1 MMMARMRAFAR
12 AVTGRT
18 KKAPG
23 RRAGGGSSREITDS
37 EADGIVG
44 GYEGPGDY
52 NVDEWLHNADRSTAT
67 RIVRG
72 LRGLRNRS

>member
-1 MMMARMRAFAR
+1 MMIAGMRAFAR

-18 KKAPG
+18 NAPG
-23 RRAGGGSSREITDS
+23 RRAGGGSSREMTDS

-52 NVDEWLHNADRSTAT
+52 NVDEWLHNADRRTAT
-67 RIVRG
+67 RIVRA
-72 LRGLRNRS
+72 LRGWRNRG

>member
-1 MMMARMRAFAR
+1 MIARMRAFAR
-12 AVTGRT
+12 SVTGGT
-18 KKAPG
+18 KAPG

-52 NVDEWLHNADRSTAT
+52 NVDEWLHNADRGTAT
-67 RIVRG
+67 RIVRAW
-72 LRGLRNRS
+72 RGWTRSRG